1 MTYLDVTILG
11 VAVILSIIQSI
22 EIKSLKRRMSSLES
36 GAMSHKEKLSIN
48 TFKVKASLCYIQYLF
63 KVKKNMLASE
73 RYEIV
78 PKIQKS
84 IESEAKCIGLNPKDV
99 NENSLYWTDI
109 EDDNMTIYIS
119 RGGAGGSAS
128 GS

>member
-11 VAVILSIIQSI
+11 LVAVILSIQSI
-22 EIKSLKRRMSSLES
+22 EIKSLRRRLDILE
-36 GAMSHKEKLSIN
+36 KEQPN
-48 TFKVKASLCYIQYLF
+48 QEDKVHRAASNIKASLCYIQYLF
-63 KVKKNMLASE
+63 KVKKNMLTSE

-84 IESEAKCIGLNPKDV
+84 IESEAKYIGLNPKDV
-99 NENSLYWTDI
+99 NENSLYFVDI
-109 EDDNMTIYIS
+109 EDNNTS